1 MKLLVCIIL
10 YIIYINRIIKKEE
23 MNVISVLL
31 LYLNILIIACLL
43 IGIVV
48 CAMGM
53 KTKNIVYKGGFYL
66 FLLFFI
72 QKMYSLIVPICITKI
87 IERETHNPGILL
99 RNLNIPPLIFTSVAL
114 VIFIIYL
121 FKGLNKSSNN

>member
-1 MKLLVCIIL
+1 M
-10 YIIYINRIIKKEE
+10 
-23 MNVISVLL
+23 ISVLL

-72 QKMYSLIVPICITKI
+72 QKIYSLIVPKFITRLIK
-87 IERETHNPGILL
+87 RGTDNSGVLL
-99 RNLNIPPLIFTSVAL
+99 RNLNIPPLIFTSAAL